1 MPLYEYECD
10 ACGHRLEIIQKF
22 SDGPP
27 DACPKCGKGPLQ
39 RQQSSP
45 AFQFKG
51 TGWYVTDYAGKGKD
65 GSDKG
70 GGDKGDGDKGG
81 ESKPA
86 EGKKS
91 ESGGSSGESGGGTES
106 KKSDAPASRP
116 RPPRPRRTRVLAL
129 SRRRHFQIER
139 FEILPERHRQ
149 VGPLQREVDERL
161 QEPELV
167 PGVVAHS

>member
-1 MPLYEYECD
+1 MPLYEYACD
-10 ACGHRLEIIQKF
+10 ACGHRFEIIQKF

-39 RQQSSP
+39 RLQSSP

-70 GGDKGDGDKGG
+70 G

-91 ESGGSSGESGGGTES
+91 ESGGSPGESGGSTES
-106 KKSDAPASRP
+106 KKSDAPASSP
-116 RPPRPRRTRVLAL
+116 APAA
-129 SRRRHFQIER
+129 SKK
-139 FEILPERHRQ
+139 
-149 VGPLQREVDERL
+149 D
-161 QEPELV
+161 
-167 PGVVAHS
+167 

>member
-10 ACGHRLEIIQKF
+10 ACQHRFEIIQKF

-51 TGWYVTDYAGKGKD
+51 TGWYVTDYAAKGKGSGEK
-65 GSDKG
+65 S
-70 GGDKGDGDKGG
+70 GG

-86 EGKKS
+86 DSKSDTASADTGSKS
-91 ESGGSSGESGGGTES
+91 ET
-106 KKSDAPASRP
+106 KKSDAPAS
-116 RPPRPRRTRVLAL
+116 PPAAK
-129 SRRRHFQIER
+129 
-139 FEILPERHRQ
+139 
-149 VGPLQREVDERL
+149 D
-161 QEPELV
+161 
-167 PGVVAHS
+167 